1 MCVAKGMDQDEVID
15 AIIALHR
22 ENLGDDYD
30 DECEETDRET
40 LSDYSLEECVQELE
54 SQKQAYS

>member
-1 MCVAKGMDQDEVID
+1 MDQDEVID

-40 LSDYSLEECVQELE
+40 LSEYSLEECVQELE
-54 SQKQAYS
+54 SRKQAYS